1 MNSPAEPAARADPS
15 DSQQRW
21 RAVRGYLNQHR
32 HQLTRAAA
40 RLYPHHDRVDG
51 TPLLT
56 RPDWLPAQPI
66 PLDRIQ
72 LIWDPGAPTPPVD
85 GTEPQSHGVRPIR
98 SPGRRY
104 GSYADALAALDP
116 PRLLEDRTAYR
127 LLNARLDTRHVG
139 LPHEPA
145 GRLAFG
151 RGSYFAVVNFCEAAA
166 HELAAAW
173 LDLPGAAHQAPERL
187 RGRLPFRALI
197 GEPCDPRRRPIL
209 LGISTLTLRRDVATG
224 QVTFPLHWRDPSRV
238 ASGGGLYQVVPVGLF
253 QPSADTPGDERAD
266 FDLWRCMAREFEEEL
281 LGAPEH
287 DGGRD
292 HTAWPFYQALEQAR
306 HDGRLSVYCLGLGV
320 DPLTLVADILMVTV
334 FDSDVADQVFGG
346 LVADNAEGH
355 LVTGLGMRPST
366 TGIPF
371 VQPSI
376 DQFAGTQPMQP
387 AGAALLRLAW
397 RHREALLSR

>member
-1 MNSPAEPAARADPS
+1 MSHPAESAAHAAPS

-32 HQLTRAAA
+32 HQLTLAAA
-40 RLYPHHDRVDG
+40 ELYPGHDRVEG

-56 RPDWLPAQPI
+56 RPNWQPAQPV

-72 LIWDPGAPTPPVD
+72 LTWNPGAPTPPVD
-85 GTEPQSHGVRPIR
+85 GSEAESRGVRPMHA
-98 SPGRRY
+98 PGRRFA
-104 GSYADALAALDP
+104 SYADALAALDP

-127 LLNARLDTRHVG
+127 LLDARLDTRDAL
-139 LPHEPA
+139 LPHAQP

-151 RGSYFAVVNFCEAAA
+151 RGSYFAVVNVCEAAA
-166 HELAAAW
+166 HEFAAAW
-173 LDLPGAAHQAPERL
+173 LDLPGTARQVPERL
-187 RGRLPFRALI
+187 RARLPFRTLI
-197 GEPCDPRRRPIL
+197 GEPCDPDRRPIL
-209 LGISTLTLRRDVATG
+209 LGISTLTLRKDAATG
-224 QVTFPLHWRDPSRV
+224 QVTFPLHWRDPSKV

-292 HTAWPFYQALEQAR
+292 HTTWPFYQALEQAR
-306 HDGRLSVYCLGLGV
+306 RDGRLSVYCLGLGV
-320 DPLTLVADILMVTV
+320 DPLTMVADILMVTV
-334 FDSDVADQVFGG
+334 VDSDVADQVFGE
-346 LVADNAEGH
+346 LVADNAEGR
-355 LVTGLGMRPST
+355 LVTGLGPRPST

-371 VQPSI
+371 VQQSI
-376 DQFAGTQPMQP
+376 DHFAGTQPMQP

-397 RHREALLSR
+397 RHRKALLSR

>member
-1 MNSPAEPAARADPS
+1 VSSPAESAARAEPS

-21 RAVRGYLNQHR
+21 RAVRSYLNQHR
-32 HQLTRAAA
+32 HQLTLAAA
-40 RLYPHHDRVDG
+40 GLYPGHDRAEG

-56 RPDWLPAQPI
+56 RPTWQPTLPI
-66 PLDRIQ
+66 PLDQIK
-72 LIWDPGAPTPPVD
+72 LTWDPEAPTPSVD
-85 GTEPQSHGVRPIR
+85 GSEAESSGVLPMHA
-98 SPGRRY
+98 PGRRY
-104 GSYADALAALDP
+104 ASYADALAALDP
-116 PRLLEDRTAYR
+116 PRLLEDRPAYR
-127 LLNARLDTRHVG
+127 LLDTRLDTRKIS
-139 LPHEPA
+139 LPHGPS

-151 RGSYFAVVNFCEAAA
+151 RGSYFAVVNICEAAA
-166 HELAAAW
+166 HEFAAAW
-173 LDLPGAAHQAPERL
+173 LDLPGTARQTPERL

-197 GEPCDPRRRPIL
+197 GDPCSPHRRAIL
-209 LGISTLTLRRDVATG
+209 LGISTLTLRRDAATG
-224 QVTFPLHWRDPSRV
+224 QVTFPLHWRDPSKV

-306 HDGRLSVYCLGLGV
+306 RDGRLSVYCLGLGI

-334 FDSDVADQVFGG
+334 FDSDVADQLFGG
-346 LVADNAEGH
+346 LVADNAEGR
-355 LVTGLGMRPST
+355 LVTGLGPRPST
-366 TGIPF
+366 SGIPF

-397 RHREALLSR
+397 RHREALLRR